1 MLVRML
7 SQAGYRYATANNGL
21 EALNAFRTSSFDAI
35 LMVASFSTVS
45 SLAYSM
51 KISHSPYLVAQDLQ
65 MPVMDGLTATRAIRQ
80 MEQASVINREN
91 EASSSCNS
99 ILEFGRDSEQQLLG
113 DVVGTCY
120 CPRRHTPI
128 IGVTASISDE
138 DKAICL
144 GVGMDDFVEKP
155 IRRDLFLSVL
165 KGWTEA
171 PD

>member
-1 MLVRML
+1 M
-7 SQAGYRYATANNGL
+7 S
-21 EALNAFRTSSFDAI
+21 
-35 LMVASFSTVS
+35 
-45 SLAYSM
+45 
-51 KISHSPYLVAQDLQ
+51 
-65 MPVMDGLTATRAIRQ
+65 VMDGLTATRAIRQ
-80 MEQASVINREN
+80 MEQASVVNREN
-91 EASSSCNS
+91 EAFSSRNS
-99 ILEFGRDSEQQLLG
+99 TDDILESSRESEQLLG

-120 CPRRHTPI
+120 CPRAHTPI

-155 IRRDLFLSVL
+155 IRRDLFLRVL

>member
-1 MLVRML
+1 MRPMCC
-7 SQAGYRYATANNGL
+7 A
-21 EALNAFRTSSFDAI
+21 
-35 LMVASFSTVS
+35 M
-45 SLAYSM
+45 
-51 KISHSPYLVAQDLQ
+51 QDLQ

-80 MEQASVINREN
+80 MEQASVVNREN
-91 EASSSCNS
+91 EASSTVDIVEFSCR
-99 ILEFGRDSEQQLLG
+99 ESEQLLG
-113 DVVGTCY
+113 EDVVASCI
-120 CPRRHTPI
+120 CPRAHTPI

-155 IRRDLFLSVL
+155 IQRDLFLSVL

>member
-1 MLVRML
+1 
-7 SQAGYRYATANNGL
+7 
-21 EALNAFRTSSFDAI
+21 
-35 LMVASFSTVS
+35 
-45 SLAYSM
+45 
-51 KISHSPYLVAQDLQ
+51 

-99 ILEFGRDSEQQLLG
+99 TTVDILESSSRESEQPLG
-113 DVVGTCY
+113 DVVGSCI
-120 CPRRHTPI
+120 CPRAHTPI

-155 IRRDLFLSVL
+155 IRRDLFLRVL